1 MSGGNS
7 KKNWT
12 FGTLKSRG
20 WTEALLKELLPPPTF
35 HHYNGRRVR
44 TWEKSV
50 VLEAEAGDRF
60 RAVVQAAA
68 QAEDRAREAAA
79 AETEDALKAACL
91 LLEEAWS
98 ACPRTGDERCAKLA
112 ELFHRGIRERM
123 AGNTASAGLRSGR
136 AMGYIG

>member
-98 ACPRTGDERCAKLA
+98 ACR
-112 ELFHRGIRERM
+112 
-123 AGNTASAGLRSGR
+123 ASDPETFAD
-136 AMGYIG
+136 